1 MALNKKIEL
10 DSGVVVNYHR
20 VVSVNKITNIQ
31 NIIEVASYTSE
42 AKRDEE
48 REAVATG
55 NTFNVFIE
63 TTYLNAPYNQS
74 MNIRNAYDYLK
85 TLPEFEGAEDVVEAG
100 EDIYGIS
107 GEEFMSMIEEVL

>member
-1 MALNKKIEL
+1 
-10 DSGVVVNYHR
+10 
-20 VVSVNKITNIQ
+20 
-31 NIIEVASYTSE
+31 
-42 AKRDEE
+42 
-48 REAVATG
+48 
-55 NTFNVFIE
+55 
-63 TTYLNAPYNQS
+63 